1 MGYSQSHLGLSLG
14 KSVTLLDEVFGL
26 KLSRAGALGH
36 VMWAGELVDPV
47 VRRLFEL
54 LKPEPVIHADETSW
68 RINGKNVWVWCFCNP
83 RLALFLVDEHRS
95 GAVVQRVL
103 GDSLPGVLVTDFY
116 AADHG
121 IDCIT
126 QKCLVHLLCGLHTL
140 RDEATAAAK
149 DDYLQPLRT
158 LLQDAIALGKT
169 RAANPADF
177 EAARNQLDK
186 RLGSLIYSRPKDH
199 DCNRINKRLVKH
211 RFDLRLFLKVAGV
224 PHRQQPRRTRYLQ
237 RGRGPLP
244 WRRQPHAA
252 RCHRLRQ
259 LKKHHPH
266 LPQTRTQLPKLRP
279 NFGQPRRKPPPP
291 PVRHPRRNTRH
302 QHLVITDK
310 PPAPTSPRNFNP
322 DQHARTTPGTTAACF
337 TVTPERPNW

>member
-1 MGYSQSHLGLSLG
+1 M
-14 KSVTLLDEVFGL
+14 
-26 KLSRAGALGH
+26 
-36 VMWAGELVDPV
+36 
-47 VRRLFEL
+47 
-54 LKPEPVIHADETSW
+54 
-68 RINGKNVWVWCFCNP
+68 
-83 RLALFLVDEHRS
+83 
-95 GAVVQRVL
+95 
-103 GDSLPGVLVTDFY
+103 PGVLVTDFC

-126 QKCLVHLLCGLHTL
+126 QKCLVHLLCELHTL

-244 WRRQPHAA
+244 WRRQPHPA
-252 RCHRLRQ
+252 RCRSHFMPLE
-259 LKKHHPH
+259 
-266 LPQTRTQLPKLRP
+266 
-279 NFGQPRRKPPPP
+279 PPPSLASTERQP
-291 PVRHPRRNTRH
+291 GPVRKIATKPTR
-302 QHLVITDK
+302 
-310 PPAPTSPRNFNP
+310 
-322 DQHARTTPGTTAACF
+322 
-337 TVTPERPNW
+337 